1 MCNSTVSVVRTVF
14 SGLAALRIDGVED
27 AGDAIVVRAST
38 RGGAV
43 PCPACG
49 VLTRSVHG
57 FHERSPADVPV
68 DGRRVL
74 LRVRV
79 RRMRCGSGTCS
90 RQTFREQVPGL
101 LERYQRRTVRLTKQL
116 HAIVWELAGRASARL
131 APALG
136 ITTGKDTAI
145 RALLGIILPDR
156 PVGEGAWNRRLRV
169 TSQPRVRHRA
179 HRRRHRPADRCTAGR
194 GVQVVTDWLRE
205 HPGVE
210 VVCRDGSATYA
221 QAVRSALPSA
231 VQVTDR
237 WHLWHGLTEAT
248 CKEVAAHSTCWASA
262 TGVQE
267 GRRAATTGQRW
278 QQVHDLLD
286 RGVGLGDC
294 ARRLGLGMNTVKRYA
309 RAAKPER
316 LHRVPQYRP
325 TLVDP
330 YRGHLQRRR
339 AEDPGVPVTQLLGEI
354 RELGYPGSMNLLR
367 RYLNQG
373 RADQD
378 HAHLSPRRATRLLL
392 TRPSNLTDQ
401 QRERLEQLVAAW
413 PEMTV
418 LGHQVA
424 AFARLLAPCA
434 SNAAKLDEWVCGV
447 HAADLPHV
455 QSFARGLEQDHDAV
469 VAAFTTRHHNGRTEG
484 VNTRTKMLKRQ
495 MYGRASFPLLRH
507 RILLA

>member
-145 RALLGIILPDR
+145 RALLSIILPDR
-156 PVGEGAWNRRLRV
+156 PVPKVLGIDDFALRRSHEYATVLID
-169 TSQPRVRHRA
+169 
-179 HRRRHRPADRCTAGR
+179 ADTGQRIDVLAGR

-221 QAVRSALPSA
+221 QAVRNALPSA

-278 QQVHDLLD
+278 QQVHDLID

-294 ARRLGLGMNTVKRYA
+294 ARRLDLGMNTVKRYA

-316 LHRVPQYRP
+316 LQRVPQYRP

-339 AEDPGVPVTQLLGEI
+339 REDPGVQVTELLGEI

-378 HAHLSPRRATRLLL
+378 HPHLSPRRATRLLL
-392 TRPSNLTDQ
+392 TRPSNLTNQ
-401 QRERLEQLVAAW
+401 QRERLEQLVAAC

-434 SNAAKLDEWVCGV
+434 SNAAKLDEWVYGV

-455 QSFARGLEQDHDAV
+455 QSFARGLQQDHDAV